1 MERTVP
7 VENPFAVYLS
17 DALLQNAPHTDVV
30 LGHRHGQ
37 TDSIDTRSVRSHFHC
52 TVITRCLEN
61 VPISAVYNLHIRQ
74 LILISFADDVLRF
87 LNNKSKYYT
96 YFAAELFDTRERSI
110 AMSVFFCPHV
120 YLKKPQSDFH
130 QMFCAKCSVDVARSS
145 SLGVSIRYTLSACRW
160 RQSCLQI
167 MAKTGDAKR
176 RILSHSPFGQHRT
189 GRSLM
194 FTIVL
199 FH

>member
-1 MERTVP
+1 VP

-37 TDSIDTRSVRSHFHC
+37 TDSIDTRTVHSHFHC
-52 TVITRCLEN
+52 TVITRCLKN

-110 AMSVFFCPHV
+110 AMSVFFV
-120 YLKKPQSDFH
+120 RTYISKNRSRIFT
-130 QMFCAKCSVDVARSS
+130 KCSV
-145 SLGVSIRYTLSACRW
+145 
-160 RQSCLQI
+160 
-167 MAKTGDAKR
+167 
-176 RILSHSPFGQHRT
+176 PN
-189 GRSLM
+189 
-194 FTIVL
+194 VL
-199 FH
+199 